1 MSKNNVSNISPFVLQ
16 RIIFGVTTGGPV
28 QSWSHYVERLYKKA
42 QGISGDIL
50 PWQLKTAQTRDYR
63 QTANAVVTTTQV
75 TKNRFQKIYH
85 SQEAHTTTSCILNS
99 LTSLWLE

>member
-16 RIIFGVTTGGPV
+16 HIIFGVTTGGPV

-50 PWQLKTAQTRDYR
+50 PWQQETTGRQRMQWLRQHRLQRIGSRKFTTHKKHTRQHRVY
-63 QTANAVVTTTQV
+63 
-75 TKNRFQKIYH
+75 
-85 SQEAHTTTSCILNS
+85 
-99 LTSLWLE
+99 